1 MPNKKIGEIS
11 ISDDVIGIIA
21 SLTVTEIEGVYS
33 MSGGFA
39 GGLANVLGRS
49 DLSRGVKID
58 KDDNEVKVELYLI
71 LEYEYS
77 IPDLA
82 WKIQDKVKRTL
93 EAMTGLNIIEV
104 NIHVQGVNFPESEEK
119 EEIDFDE
126 DEKEEKKEEDLDEDN
141 S

>member
-1 MPNKKIGEIS
+1 MPKNKLGEIS

-58 KDDNEVKVELYLI
+58 KDDDGVKVELYLI

-93 EAMTGLNIIEV
+93 EAMIGLNIIEV
-104 NIHVQGVNFPESEEK
+104 NIHVQGVNFSESGEK
-119 EEIDFDE
+119 EDIDFDE
-126 DEKEEKKEEDLDEDN
+126 DETEEEDLDEDN

>member
-21 SLTVTEIEGVYS
+21 SLTVIEIEGVYS

-58 KDDNEVKVELYLI
+58 KDDNEIKVELYLI

-104 NIHVQGVNFPESEEK
+104 NIHVQGVNFPEGEEK
-119 EEIDFDE
+119 DDIDFDE
-126 DEKEEKKEEDLDEDN
+126 DEKEEEDLDEDN

>member
-1 MPNKKIGEIS
+1 MPNKKLGEIS

-21 SLTVTEIEGVYS
+21 SLTVIEIEGVYS

-104 NIHVQGVNFPESEEK
+104 NIHVQGVNFPEGEEK
-119 EEIDFDE
+119 DDIDFDE
-126 DEKEEKKEEDLDEDN
+126 DEKEEEDLDEDN

>member
-1 MPNKKIGEIS
+1 MPADNRGNIW

-21 SLTVTEIEGVYS
+21 SLTVVEIEGVYS

-39 GGLANVLGRS
+39 RGLANVLGKN
-49 DLSRGVKID
+49 DLSRGVKIE
-58 KDDNEVKVELYLI
+58 KDNKNVKVELYLI

-82 WKIQDKVKRTL
+82 WKIQDKVKRTV
-93 EAMTGLNIIEV
+93 EAMTDLNVIEV
-104 NIHVQGVNFPESEEK
+104 NIHVQGVNFSKDEAK
-119 EEIDFDE
+119 EEVDFDE
-126 DEKEEKKEEDLDEDN
+126 EKTEEEEINENN

>member
-1 MPNKKIGEIS
+1 MPNQKIGEIS

-39 GGLANVLGRS
+39 RGLANVLGS
-49 DLSRGVKID
+49 NDLSRGVKIE
-58 KDDNEVKVELYLI
+58 KNNKNVKVELYLI

-82 WKIQDKVKRTL
+82 WKIQDKVKRTI
-93 EAMTGLNIIEV
+93 EAMTDLYVTEV
-104 NIHVQGVNFPESEEK
+104 NIHVQGVNFSKDDVKENLDFGEDGNEE
-119 EEIDFDE
+119 EETN
-126 DEKEEKKEEDLDEDN
+126 EDN
-141 S
+141 

>member
-21 SLTVTEIEGVYS
+21 SLTVIEIEGVYS

-104 NIHVQGVNFPESEEK
+104 NIHVQGVNFPEGEEK
-119 EEIDFDE
+119 DDIDFDE
-126 DEKEEKKEEDLDEDN
+126 DEKEEEDLDEDN

>member
-1 MPNKKIGEIS
+1 MPVGKIGEIS
-11 ISDDVIGIIA
+11 ISDNVIGIIA

-39 GGLANVLGRS
+39 RGLANVLGNN
-49 DLSRGVKID
+49 DLSKGVKID
-58 KDDNEVKVELYLI
+58 KNNKNVKVELYLI

-82 WKIQDKVKRTL
+82 WKIQDKVKRTI
-93 EAMTGLNIIEV
+93 EAMTGLHVIEV
-104 NIHVQGVNFPESEEK
+104 NIHVQGVNFSK
-119 EEIDFDE
+119 NDV
-126 DEKEEKKEEDLDEDN
+126 EEDLDFGEDENEEEEINENN

>member
-1 MPNKKIGEIS
+1 MPNEKIGEIS
-11 ISDDVIGIIA
+11 IADDVIGIIA

-39 GGLANVLGRS
+39 RGLANVLGNS
-49 DLSRGVKID
+49 DLSRGVKIE
-58 KDDNEVKVELYLI
+58 KDNKSVKLELYLI

-82 WKIQDKVKRTL
+82 WRIQDKVKRTI
-93 EAMTGLNIIEV
+93 EAMTDLHVIEV
-104 NIHVQGVNFPESEEK
+104 NIHVQGVNFSKNEVK
-119 EEIDFDE
+119 EEIDFGE
-126 DEKEEKKEEDLDEDN
+126 DENEGEEINENN

>member
-1 MPNKKIGEIS
+1 MPKNKLGEIS

-58 KDDNEVKVELYLI
+58 KDDDGVKVELYLI

-93 EAMTGLNIIEV
+93 EAMIGLNIIEV
-104 NIHVQGVNFPESEEK
+104 NIHVQGVNFPESVEK
-119 EEIDFDE
+119 EDIDFDE
-126 DEKEEKKEEDLDEDN
+126 DETEEEDLDEDN

>member
-1 MPNKKIGEIS
+1 MPADNIGNIW

-21 SLTVTEIEGVYS
+21 SLTVVEIEGVYS

-39 GGLANVLGRS
+39 RGLANVLGKN
-49 DLSRGVKID
+49 DLSRGVKIE
-58 KDDNEVKVELYLI
+58 KDNKNVKVELYLI

-82 WKIQDKVKRTL
+82 WKIQDKVKRTV
-93 EAMTGLNIIEV
+93 EAMTDLNVIEV
-104 NIHVQGVNFPESEEK
+104 NIHVQGVNFSKNEPK
-119 EEIDFDE
+119 EEVDFDE
-126 DEKEEKKEEDLDEDN
+126 DKIEEEEEINENN

>member
-1 MPNKKIGEIS
+1 MPNKKLGEIS

-39 GGLANVLGRS
+39 GGLANVLGRN

-58 KDDNEVKVELYLI
+58 KEDNEVMVELYLI
-71 LEYEYS
+71 LDYEYS

-119 EEIDFDE
+119 DGIDFND
-126 DEKEEKKEEDLDEDN
+126 DEKEEEEDLDEDN

>member
-1 MPNKKIGEIS
+1 MPTEKIGEIW
-11 ISDDVIGIIA
+11 ISEDVIGIIA
-21 SLTVTEIEGVYS
+21 SLTVTEIDGVYS

-39 GGLANVLGRS
+39 GGLANVLGKN
-49 DLSRGVKID
+49 DFSRGVKID
-58 KDDNEVKVELYLI
+58 KDDNNVKVELYLI
-71 LEYEYS
+71 LGYEYS

-104 NIHVQGVNFPESEEK
+104 NIHVQGVNFPKHEGNEDV
-119 EEIDFDE
+119 DFDK
-126 DEKEEKKEEDLDEDN
+126 DEKEEEDLDEDN

>member
-1 MPNKKIGEIS
+1 MPTEKIGEIW
-11 ISDDVIGIIA
+11 ISEDVICIIA
-21 SLTVTEIEGVYS
+21 SLTVTEIDGVYS

-39 GGLANVLGRS
+39 GGLANVLGKN
-49 DLSRGVKID
+49 DFSRGVKID
-58 KDDNEVKVELYLI
+58 KDDNNVKVELYLI
-71 LEYEYS
+71 LGYEYS

-104 NIHVQGVNFPESEEK
+104 NIHVQGVNFPKHEGNEDV
-119 EEIDFDE
+119 DFDK
-126 DEKEEKKEEDLDEDN
+126 DEKEEEDLDENN

>member
-1 MPNKKIGEIS
+1 MPADNIGNIW

-21 SLTVTEIEGVYS
+21 SLTVVEIEGVYS

-39 GGLANVLGRS
+39 RGLANVLGKN
-49 DLSRGVKID
+49 DLSRGVKIE
-58 KDDNEVKVELYLI
+58 KDNKNVKVELYLI

-82 WKIQDKVKRTL
+82 WKIQGKVKRTV
-93 EAMTGLNIIEV
+93 EAMTDLNVIEV
-104 NIHVQGVNFPESEEK
+104 NIHVQGVNFSKNEPK
-119 EEIDFDE
+119 EEVDFDE
-126 DEKEEKKEEDLDEDN
+126 DKIEEEEEEINENN

>member
-1 MPNKKIGEIS
+1 MPKEKIGEIS
-11 ISDDVIGIIA
+11 ISDNVIGIIA

-39 GGLANVLGRS
+39 RGLVNVLGNN
-49 DLSRGVKID
+49 DLSKGVKID
-58 KDDNEVKVELYLI
+58 KNNKNIKIELYLI

-82 WKIQDKVKRTL
+82 WKIQDKVKRTI
-93 EAMTGLNIIEV
+93 EAMTDLHVIEV
-104 NIHVQGVNFPESEEK
+104 NIHVQGVNFSKKDVDQDLDFGEDEIEE
-119 EEIDFDE
+119 EEINE
-126 DEKEEKKEEDLDEDN
+126 NN

>member
-1 MPNKKIGEIS
+1 MPADNIGNIW

-21 SLTVTEIEGVYS
+21 SLTVVEIEGVYS

-39 GGLANVLGRS
+39 RGLANVLGKN
-49 DLSRGVKID
+49 DLSRGVKIE
-58 KDDNEVKVELYLI
+58 KDEKNVKVELYLI

-82 WKIQDKVKRTL
+82 WKIQDKVKRTV
-93 EAMTGLNIIEV
+93 EAMTDLNVIEV
-104 NIHVQGVNFPESEEK
+104 NIHVQGVNFSKNEAK
-119 EEIDFDE
+119 EEMDFDE
-126 DEKEEKKEEDLDEDN
+126 DKTEEEEEINENN

>member
-1 MPNKKIGEIS
+1 MPTEKIGEIW
-11 ISDDVIGIIA
+11 ISEDVIGIIA
-21 SLTVTEIEGVYS
+21 SLTVTEIDGVYS

-39 GGLANVLGRS
+39 GGLANVLGKN
-49 DLSRGVKID
+49 DFSRGVKID
-58 KDDNEVKVELYLI
+58 KDDNNVKVELYLI
-71 LEYEYS
+71 LGYEYS

-104 NIHVQGVNFPESEEK
+104 NIHVQGVNFPKHEGNEDV
-119 EEIDFDE
+119 DFDK
-126 DEKEEKKEEDLDEDN
+126 DEKEEEDLDENN

>member
-1 MPNKKIGEIS
+1 MPADNIGNIW

-21 SLTVTEIEGVYS
+21 SLTVVEIEGVYS

-39 GGLANVLGRS
+39 RGLANVLGKN
-49 DLSRGVKID
+49 DLSRGVKIE
-58 KDDNEVKVELYLI
+58 KDNKNVKVELYLI

-82 WKIQDKVKRTL
+82 WKIQDKVKRTV
-93 EAMTGLNIIEV
+93 EAMTDLNVIEV
-104 NIHVQGVNFPESEEK
+104 NIHVQGVNFSKNEPK
-119 EEIDFDE
+119 EEVDFDE
-126 DEKEEKKEEDLDEDN
+126 DKIEEEEEEINENN

>member
-1 MPNKKIGEIS
+1 MPDEKIGKIS
-11 ISDDVIGIIA
+11 ISEDVIGIIA
-21 SLTVTEIEGVYS
+21 SLTVTEISGVYS

-39 GGLANVLGRS
+39 GLANVLGKS

-58 KDDNEVKVELYLI
+58 KDDDDVRVELYLI

-104 NIHVQGVNFPESEEK
+104 NIHVQGVNFPEQEEK
-119 EEIDFDE
+119 EDIDFDK
-126 DEKEEKKEEDLDEDN
+126 DEKEEGDLDEDN
-141 S
+141 

>member
-11 ISDDVIGIIA
+11 IADDVIGIIA

-39 GGLANVLGRS
+39 RGLANVLGNS
-49 DLSRGVKID
+49 DLSRGVKIE
-58 KDDNEVKVELYLI
+58 KDNKSVKLELYLI

-82 WKIQDKVKRTL
+82 WRIQDKVKRTI
-93 EAMTGLNIIEV
+93 EAMTDLHVIEV
-104 NIHVQGVNFPESEEK
+104 NIHVQGVNFSKNEVK
-119 EEIDFDE
+119 EEIDFGE
-126 DEKEEKKEEDLDEDN
+126 DENEGEEINENN